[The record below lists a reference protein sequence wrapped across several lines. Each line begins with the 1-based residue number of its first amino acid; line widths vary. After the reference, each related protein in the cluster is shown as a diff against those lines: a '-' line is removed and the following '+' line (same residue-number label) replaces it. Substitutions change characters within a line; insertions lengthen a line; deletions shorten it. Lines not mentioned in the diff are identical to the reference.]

1 MKGIFR
7 YLAIALVTA
16 SAAVQGFDALAQAK
30 LVTVTGTVT
39 DEKGVPL
46 AGASVVVEN
55 TTSGQ
60 ITDVE
65 GKYKIKTYSDK
76 ALVFSFIGYKPKTFL
91 ARSSRT
97 LNVALDPDT
106 KLLDEVVV
114 VGYGTMKR
122 SDLTGSVSSVN
133 AKALENFKTSSV
145 TNILGGMIAGVNVTS
160 TDGTPGAGY
169 DIKIRGVGT
178 VTGDASPLY
187 IVDGFEVSDISYLA
201 TQDIKSIEVLKD
213 ASASAIYGAR
223 AANGVVLVTTKSGR
237 IGRPEIT
244 YNGSASYRIL
254 SKRLDVLTPYEFVDL
269 QMEVNP
275 TKYAGMYYKEG
286 NDSSGNPY
294 RFQTMDDYK
303 DVKGVVWQDEAFRPT
318 WSQSHDVSVSGGSRE
333 TQYLVSFSHFDE
345 DGIFASN
352 SFAKNTA
359 RLKLNQQL
367 FKWMSLSV
375 SVDYTNT
382 KNTGVG
388 TGGSTLSNILMYRPV
403 GGLRTTDYQL
413 RHNPIDPIIDE
424 LNVTSSNSFYNP
436 LVNAE
441 NTDKDVTSDRWN
453 AYGSLMVRLGKFLN
467 FRTSGNFSLQG
478 TRTNQF
484 FGNGTSSADR
494 GSGPY
499 GNSKIQKYMRWG
511 VTNQLTYSQTFK
523 KKHRVN
529 AILGHET
536 SFNRNESFYGEAKN
550 FSMDELGTDNL
561 GLGAVPSSVTSSR
574 VESRRLSFFARAFYS
589 YDDRYMLT
597 ATVRADASSVFSSK
611 HKWGCFPSFAAAWTM
626 NKEEWLRDVSWLS
639 NLKLRAGWGM
649 VGNDR
654 ITNYLSL
661 DLYNSSKYG
670 VGESQTVI
678 LTPAH
683 LANDNLKWE
692 AAMTTNVG
700 IDAGF
705 FNDRLNVT
713 LDAFLKDSK
722 DLLLAQDLSYVAGF
736 ETQMQNI
743 GQLRNKGLEL
753 SISSINFEKRNF
765 SWRTDF
771 NISFIRNT
779 LVSLQSGK
787 TYKLDK
793 SGISSSFSAFDYISE
808 VGKPLGSMYG
818 YVFDG
823 VYQVSD
829 FEYHADGTRH
839 LRAGVADISQHAGK
853 AVFPGHVKYKDL
865 DGDGIITDADR
876 TAIGNGQPDFYGG
889 MTNSFYIYGI
899 DLSFVLQFTYGNEI
913 YNAQRLYANQTDL
926 EMFNMMG
933 EVRDRWRQDHA
944 SNKVPAANGII
955 RHDITSRFIEDGS
968 FLRLKNITLGYTF
981 PQKWLRKLYVS
992 KLRVYASADN
1002 LLLLTKYSGFDPE
1015 VNMRSSALMP
1025 SFDYGAYP
1033 KSKVFTF
1040 GVELNF

>member
-1 MKGIFR
+1 M
-7 YLAIALVTA
+7 
-16 SAAVQGFDALAQAK
+16 
-30 LVTVTGTVT
+30 
-39 DEKGVPL
+39 
-46 AGASVVVEN
+46 
-55 TTSGQ
+55 
-60 ITDVE
+60 
-65 GKYKIKTYSDK
+65 
-76 ALVFSFIGYKPKTFL
+76 
-91 ARSSRT
+91 
-97 LNVALDPDT
+97 
-106 KLLDEVVV
+106 
-114 VGYGTMKR
+114 
-122 SDLTGSVSSVN
+122 
-133 AKALENFKTSSV
+133 
-145 TNILGGMIAGVNVTS
+145 
-160 TDGTPGAGY
+160 
-169 DIKIRGVGT
+169 
-178 VTGDASPLY
+178 
-187 IVDGFEVSDISYLA
+187 
-201 TQDIKSIEVLKD
+201 
-213 ASASAIYGAR
+213 
-223 AANGVVLVTTKSGR
+223 
-237 IGRPEIT
+237 
-244 YNGSASYRIL
+244 
-254 SKRLDVLTPYEFVDL
+254 
-269 QMEVNP
+269 
-275 TKYAGMYYKEG
+275 
-286 NDSSGNPY
+286 
-294 RFQTMDDYK
+294 
-303 DVKGVVWQDEAFRPT
+303 
-318 WSQSHDVSVSGGSRE
+318 
-333 TQYLVSFSHFDE
+333 
-345 DGIFASN
+345 
-352 SFAKNTA
+352 
-359 RLKLNQQL
+359 
-367 FKWMSLSV
+367 
-375 SVDYTNT
+375 
-382 KNTGVG
+382 
-388 TGGSTLSNILMYRPV
+388 
-403 GGLRTTDYQL
+403 
-413 RHNPIDPIIDE
+413 
-424 LNVTSSNSFYNP
+424 
-436 LVNAE
+436 
-441 NTDKDVTSDRWN
+441 
-453 AYGSLMVRLGKFLN
+453 
-467 FRTSGNFSLQG
+467 
-478 TRTNQF
+478 
-484 FGNGTSSADR
+484 
-494 GSGPY
+494 
-499 GNSKIQKYMRWG
+499 
-511 VTNQLTYSQTFK
+511 
-523 KKHRVN
+523 
-529 AILGHET
+529 
-536 SFNRNESFYGEAKN
+536 
-550 FSMDELGTDNL
+550 
-561 GLGAVPSSVTSSR
+561 
-574 VESRRLSFFARAFYS
+574 
-589 YDDRYMLT
+589 
-597 ATVRADASSVFSSK
+597 
-611 HKWGCFPSFAAAWTM
+611 
-626 NKEEWLRDVSWLS
+626 
-639 NLKLRAGWGM
+639 
-649 VGNDR
+649 
-654 ITNYLSL
+654 
-661 DLYNSSKYG
+661 
-670 VGESQTVI
+670 GESQTVI

-889 MTNSFYIYGI
+889 MTNSFYIYGV